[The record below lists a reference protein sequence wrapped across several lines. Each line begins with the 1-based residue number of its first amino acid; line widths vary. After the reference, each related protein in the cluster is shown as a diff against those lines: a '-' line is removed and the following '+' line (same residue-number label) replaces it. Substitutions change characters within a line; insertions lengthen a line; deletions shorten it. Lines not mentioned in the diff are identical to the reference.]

1 MDDIGDVI
9 SQIVND
15 PERMQQ
21 IMDLAQN
28 LSLGDDA
35 QGGNPISPERI
46 ETLGKIIQQTQHTDK
61 KQEALVHALRPYL
74 KPGRR
79 TKLDKAIQIA
89 KMSQL
94 AGLAFTKDIEN

>member
-1 MDDIGDVI
+1 MDEIGDII

-21 IMDLAQN
+21 VMELAKN
-28 LSLGDDA
+28 LSLGDEPK
-35 QGGNPISPERI
+35 GSPPISPERI
-46 ETLGKIIQQTQHTDK
+46 EAFGKMIQQTQHSDK

-79 TKLDKAIQIA
+79 SKLDKAMQIA
-89 KMSQL
+89 RMSQL
-94 AGLAFTKDIEN
+94 AGFAFSKDPET